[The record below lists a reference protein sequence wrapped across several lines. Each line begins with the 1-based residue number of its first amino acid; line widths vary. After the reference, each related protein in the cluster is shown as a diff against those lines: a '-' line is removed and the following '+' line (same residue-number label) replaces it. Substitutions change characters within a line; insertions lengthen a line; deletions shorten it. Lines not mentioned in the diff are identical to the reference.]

1 MALTPI
7 SLFQSQ
13 GNGIAQFLQSG
24 QNALASALNNVIQV
38 GRDTANKQ
46 FSQERDFLSEQKR
59 VEDLAQRRGENLQQ
73 QSNWDRTFAR
83 NLFVSDRDFADRN
96 EDQVRDE
103 KRMDAQDL
111 FKKTDADRTY
121 DLRKSEAESL
131 QESRDLAIKEAERQ
145 AEERREGEQ
154 FYKDINAQSPGPS
167 LPGAPVQER
176 SLTAD
181 FLFAPTD
188 ARSMETGAPGTPEE
202 RLAEADIRMKAA
214 EQARDTENFTKFA
227 RQKAAAE
234 AEMKKRTLTS
244 EERTQERFRMAQR
257 SEERALTKEAQTK
270 AEKDAKME
278 RDKAEARMEELVRV
292 HPTAFRPAESYLPP
306 EKTGESEEIAQARQ
320 FAKARDADRKSV
332 EKNAALESKTV
343 EDYFAKAFGNSKD
356 LEGWEQ
362 LSKEA
367 KRAKAV
373 AVLGEEVVKR
383 REELWNA
390 ANKTRQGVTAPTAPG
405 TSAAPAAPA
414 PTSSAA
420 QQAINRIKAMQ
431 ERNRQ

>member
-13 GNGIAQFLQSG
+13 GNGIAQFLQGG

-38 GRDTANKQ
+38 GRDTVNKQ
-46 FSQERDFLSEQKR
+46 FAQERDFLSEQKR
-59 VEDLAQRRGENLQQ
+59 VEDLAQRRGEFSQQ

-131 QESRDLAIKEAERQ
+131 QESRDLTIKEAERQ
-145 AEERREGEQ
+145 AEERQKQEQ
-154 FYKDINAQSPGPS
+154 FEKDILASPGV
-167 LPGAPVQER
+167 LPPRSDEAPVRPSDIFRTRPQ
-176 SLTAD
+176 A
-181 FLFAPTD
+181 
-188 ARSMETGAPGTPEE
+188 METPETVAPMTPEE
-202 RLAEADIRMKAA
+202 RFAEADIRMKAA
-214 EQARDTENFTKFA
+214 EGKDANAYTKAARE
-227 RQKAAAE
+227 KAAAE
-234 AEMKKRTLTS
+234 AEIKKRTLTS

-270 AEKDAKME
+270 AEKDAKLE

-390 ANKTRQGVTAPTAPG
+390 ANKTRQGVTAPAAPG
-405 TSAAPAAPA
+405 APA
-414 PTSSAA
+414 PEASPV
-420 QQAINRIKAMQ
+420 QQEIDRIKAMQ